1 MPVDHT
7 TSPNVYD
14 PEKVCAFMRSRERY
28 GALSNMTGGFPIIVN
43 GLNFQSS
50 EGLFQALKF
59 PHAPRR
65 QLHIAEARSGLDAKK
80 RAYAAGAKPM
90 PGWDDIRIAAMAQTL
105 AEKLRQHPARFSDA
119 LSETGNR
126 PIVEKSY
133 RDPFWGAQ
141 PSAAGLVGRNVLGR
155 LLQELRDA
163 FYAQDNHSGSA
174 AREFASRYP
183 AEQLR
188 VNGKPFPDTTDAA
201 RRLMAHRTL

>member
-1 MPVDHT
+1 M
-7 TSPNVYD
+7 
-14 PEKVCAFMRSRERY
+14 
-28 GALSNMTGGFPIIVN
+28 
-43 GLNFQSS
+43 
-50 EGLFQALKF
+50 
-59 PHAPRR
+59 
-65 QLHIAEARSGLDAKK
+65 DAKK

-90 PGWDDIRIAAMAQTL
+90 PGWDNIRIAAMAQTL
-105 AEKLRQHPARFSDA
+105 AEKLHQHPARFGDA

-133 RDPFWGAQ
+133 RDPFWGAR

-163 FYAQDNHSGSA
+163 FYAQDNHSSGA

-201 RRLMAHRTL
+201 RRLMAHRTP